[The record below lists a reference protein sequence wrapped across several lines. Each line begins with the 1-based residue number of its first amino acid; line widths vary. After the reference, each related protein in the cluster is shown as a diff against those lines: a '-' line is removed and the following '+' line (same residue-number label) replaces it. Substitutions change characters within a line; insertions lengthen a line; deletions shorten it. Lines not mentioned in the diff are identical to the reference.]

1 MLKKIISLLAAA
13 AILAS
18 LCAGVVFAADQRIVI
33 GEGTGFIGDTVNI
46 PVTVE
51 NNPGMWGMDL
61 TVSYDITA
69 LKLKDVINGSV
80 YADSELT
87 KGNFESGSYKLSYE
101 SAELADTTKSGI
113 LATLVF
119 EIKDTAEEK
128 TYDIEASY
136 KKGDIV
142 NIDEKAVDFEL
153 VNGSVTVTE
162 EPKKDITGAKL
173 DSATYGYDGAVKSL
187 IVKGTLPKGAEVTY
201 ENNSQSD
208 AGVYDVTATIRAEGY
223 NDKVLSAKLTINKKA
238 LTVTGLKAENKTYD
252 GTADAVITGGTLT
265 GAIKGDD
272 VTAKMPEKGT
282 FKSKD
287 AAKGI
292 AVSYGEIVLSGEKA
306 KNYTV
311 TQPALKADIAKA
323 SLTVKAEDEYI
334 IKGQKPKLNYT
345 VTEGTLFGDDK
356 LTGALSTKADG
367 TKTGE
372 FAITQ
377 GTLKA
382 PSNYTLKFVGGKVFV
397 TDRTPQN
404 ITVAEIGEKT
414 YGDGAFKIEVTKD
427 AVSNL
432 DAFTFESSNKD
443 VAEVS
448 ADGTVTIKAAGEA
461 NITVKEAGNDTYAP
475 FEKTVKLT
483 VGKVQITVTAEANSK
498 KVGAADPEL
507 RYSYTGK
514 LIAPDTF
521 TGALAREKGETVG
534 KYDILIG
541 TLAINSNYD
550 ITYNKAVFEIFDK
563 TPQNITVAEIG
574 EKTYGDGAFKIEV
587 TKDAVSNLDAFTFES
602 SNKDVAEVSADGTV
616 TIKAAGEANITVK
629 EAGNDEYA
637 PFEKTVKLT
646 VGKKA
651 VTVTGINLD
660 EKTAELQG
668 LLEADTEVKLDFS
681 KIAITL
687 GDAVDETTSNAV
699 VTGFALTGA
708 KAENYIV
715 TTESINATVKNENT
729 VKITLSADKGTV
741 TGAGTYLKGSEV
753 TVTAAANSGY
763 KFSGW
768 YEGDKAVSADSE
780 YTFTAEGDRELTAK
794 FKKKS
799 SGGGSSSSGS
809 YKVSFETNGGSGVSG
824 ITVKKGQK
832 IGDIEEPVKEGF
844 VFGGWYSDK
853 ELTKPY
859 DENAEVT
866 ASVTLYALWKVDPKR
881 QIILTIDKTDA
892 KVFGEKKSND
902 VAPII
907 KNERTMLPARF
918 VAESLGAKVE
928 WNEEAKTVTI
938 TKDKTVIVIT
948 IGSDKATVNG
958 KEVALDSPAFIEN
971 NRTYTPIRF
980 ISENLGAEVEWDE
993 ETRKVTITK

>member
-1 MLKKIISLLAAA
+1 MKKFISLILAAA
-13 AILAS
+13 LMLTLIANTA
-18 LCAGVVFAADQRIVI
+18 FAADSMQIIAGNVSVE
-33 GEGTGFIGDTVNI
+33 EGTK
-46 PVTVE
+46 TVE
-51 NNPGMWGMDL
+51 VDITIPNNPGIA
-61 TVSYDITA
+61 TVNFNIDYDGSVM
-69 LKLKDVINGSV
+69 KLKKV
-80 YADSELT
+80 T
-87 KGNFESGSYKLSYE
+87 KGEIFTEDVNCNVNAKPASLLLYTGAGNKE
-101 SAELADTTKSGI
+101 KSGV
-113 LATLVF
+113 LATLTF
-119 EIKDTAEEK
+119 EIKDGTPAGK
-128 TYDIEASY
+128 YDIVLSEKA
-136 KKGDIV
+136 GGGVLD
-142 NIDEKAVDFEL
+142 IDENKVPYEF

-173 DSATYGYDGAVKSL
+173 VSAAYGYDGAVKSL
-187 IVKGTLPKGAEVTY
+187 VVKGTLPKGAEVTY

-252 GTADAVITGGTLT
+252 GTADAVITGGTLA

-272 VTAKMPEKGT
+272 VTVKMPEKGT

-292 AVSYGEIVLSGEKA
+292 AVSYGKIVLSGEKA
-306 KNYTV
+306 KNYTL

-345 VTEGTLFGDDK
+345 VTEGALFGDDK

-377 GTLKA
+377 GTLKV
-382 PSNYTLKFVGGKVFV
+382 PSNYTIKFVGGKVFV

-432 DAFTFESSNKD
+432 DSFTFESSNPS

-448 ADGTVTIKAAGEA
+448 SDGTVT
-461 NITVKEAGNDTYAP
+461 V
-475 FEKTVKLT
+475 
-483 VGKVQITVTAEANSK
+483 
-498 KVGAADPEL
+498 
-507 RYSYTGK
+507 
-514 LIAPDTF
+514 
-521 TGALAREKGETVG
+521 
-534 KYDILIG
+534 
-541 TLAINSNYD
+541 
-550 ITYNKAVFEIFDK
+550 KAV
-563 TPQNITVAEIG
+563 
-574 EKTYGDGAFKIEV
+574 
-587 TKDAVSNLDAFTFES
+587 
-602 SNKDVAEVSADGTV
+602 
-616 TIKAAGEANITVK
+616 GEANITVK

-637 PFEKTVKLT
+637 PFEKTLKLT

-660 EKTAELQG
+660 EKTAELTG

-681 KIAITL
+681 KIAVTL

-699 VTGFALTGA
+699 VKGFALTGA

-715 TTESINATVKNENT
+715 ATESINATVKNENT

-741 TGAGTYLKGSEV
+741 TGAGTYLKGAKV

-763 KFSGW
+763 KFLSW
-768 YEGDKAVSADSE
+768 CEGDKAVSADYE

-794 FKKKS
+794 FRRKS

-809 YKVSFETNGGSGVSG
+809 YKVSFESNGGSGVSG

-832 IGDIEEPVKEGF
+832 IGDIKEPVKEGF

-853 ELTKPY
+853 ELTKLY

-881 QIILTIDKTDA
+881 QIVLTIDRTDA
-892 KVFGEKKSND
+892 KVFGEKKAND
-902 VAPII
+902 VAPVI

-928 WNEEAKTVTI
+928 WNGEAKTVTI
-938 TKDKTVIVIT
+938 TKDETVIVIT

-958 KEVALDSPAFIEN
+958 KDVTLDSPAFIEN

-980 ISENLGAEVEWDE
+980 ISENLGAEVEWDG